1 MGHLLLFQ
9 VRKESEEMSDFYD
22 DEDGDE
28 GESYT
33 EIVVVDLDPLHQE
46 LVEIRALLERISYN
60 FEQHTE
66 SRYNDVR

>member
-1 MGHLLLFQ
+1 
-9 VRKESEEMSDFYD
+9 MSDFYD

-60 FEQHTE
+60 FEQYAE
-66 SRYNDVR
+66 RAQ

>member
-1 MGHLLLFQ
+1 MLFQ

>member
-1 MGHLLLFQ
+1 
-9 VRKESEEMSDFYD
+9 VRKESEEMSDFYED
-22 DEDGDE
+22 DGDDGE
-28 GESYT
+28 GGYT

-66 SRYNDVR
+66 SRYNDVRQKECV